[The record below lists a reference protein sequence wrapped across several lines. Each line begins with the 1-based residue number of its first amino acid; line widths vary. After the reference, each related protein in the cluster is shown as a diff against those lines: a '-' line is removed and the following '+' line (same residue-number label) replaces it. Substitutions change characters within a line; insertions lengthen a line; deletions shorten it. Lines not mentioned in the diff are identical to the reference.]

1 MTRMTRDIIAFVSID
16 VFCERLFFIASRQ
29 YASHKFYHFDIIRAL
44 MIIRQYDLRK
54 NEFEQCHVEWET
66 KELESSKKYKL
77 DQAQQD
83 ENLNALR
90 EQQFINDD
98 EKTKVDRINWISS
111 LFLIL
116 YYTKIKF
123 IQTKVKKRAHFARES
138 TSQRQSEIVKRR
150 NLSRDN

>member
-1 MTRMTRDIIAFVSID
+1 
-16 VFCERLFFIASRQ
+16 
-29 YASHKFYHFDIIRAL
+29 

-54 NEFEQCHVEWET
+54 NEFEQCHVEWKT
-66 KELESSKKYKL
+66 KEFESSKKYKF

-83 ENLNALR
+83 ENLNALK

-98 EKTKVDRINWISS
+98 EKTKVDRINWVSN

-123 IQTKVKKRAHFARES
+123 IKTKVKKRTHSARES
-138 TSQRQSEIVKRR
+138 TSQEQSEIVKRR
-150 NLSRDN
+150 NFFRNN